1 MFVQT
6 SRRTAPNGDVFTVY
20 RDHEAK
26 HVVTHFSA
34 HRGGCLY
41 IGEVVVRDDNWG
53 PRSYAFS
60 TTSAPWAEDTGHLT
74 AAAYYTRHQDKL
86 QVR

>member
-6 SRRTAPNGDVFTVY
+6 SRRTAPNGDVFSVY
-20 RDHEAK
+20 RDKTAQ

-34 HRGGCLY
+34 RRGGCLH
-41 IGEVVVRDDNWG
+41 IGEVVVRDDSHG

-60 TTSAPWAEDTGHLT
+60 TTSAPWPEDTGAQA
-74 AAAYYTRHQDKL
+74 AAAYFARHADKL
-86 QVR
+86 T